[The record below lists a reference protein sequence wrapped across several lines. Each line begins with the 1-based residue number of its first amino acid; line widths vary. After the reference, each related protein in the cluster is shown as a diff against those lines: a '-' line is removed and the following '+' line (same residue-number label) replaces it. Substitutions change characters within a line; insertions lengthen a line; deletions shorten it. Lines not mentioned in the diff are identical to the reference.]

1 MIEEHSVSGQ
11 SDVVLETI
19 YVVYGMY
26 MEVMWQDKD
35 VNVMDHYG
43 QGSLIVEVRNEVIYN
58 ALLRSIY
65 LTTIILYIISGWWCD
80 EWCCDICCCTYRY
93 PGLADADET
102 SIAAGIALQSYYEGR
117 VLTREDLNKC
127 VQYWRDN
134 ISEMS
139 DPVGRKRDVCW

>member
-1 MIEEHSVSGQ
+1 MIPVK
-11 SDVVLETI
+11 L
-19 YVVYGMY
+19 
-26 MEVMWQDKD
+26 K
-35 VNVMDHYG
+35 
-43 QGSLIVEVRNEVIYN
+43 
-58 ALLRSIY
+58 LRKVG
-65 LTTIILYIISGWWCD
+65 GWWCD

-117 VLTREDLNKC
+117 VLTRDDLNKC

-139 DPVGRKRDVCW
+139 DPIGRKRDVCW